1 MTELAAADKI
11 MRSMGRM
18 CVELDSDLFRSV
30 LDRVGDKWSLILIGL
45 LENQP
50 LRFTDLLR
58 TAPGISRRMLT
69 LTLRALERDGLV
81 TRTIYAEIPPRVEYQ
96 VTTLGRTLAGPVLTL
111 ARWAADNQEAIRSN
125 RAAYDQTDATTD

>member
-1 MTELAAADKI
+1 MDELAATDQL

-18 CVELDSDLFRSV
+18 CVEVDPILFRSV

-45 LENQP
+45 LEKQP

-58 TAPGISRRMLT
+58 TAPGISRRMLS

-81 TRTIYAEIPPRVEYQ
+81 TRTIYAEIPPRVEYE
-96 VTTLGRTLAGPVLTL
+96 VTDLGRTLAGPVLTL
-111 ARWAADNQEAIRSN
+111 ARWAADHTEAIRSN
-125 RAAYDQTDATTD
+125 RATFDQTQAATD